1 MNLAIR
7 PHFLGLLVIA
17 LVVFGIERLI
27 VTDKE
32 AIETVAGE
40 MAEAI
45 QERQF
50 DRLEALLHPDFEF
63 GGRDGA
69 QTVAYVRSLVSKYQP
84 MGTKVVFVDIQ
95 VEGDT
100 GTADGVISARVM
112 GRPQQVRVKAVFA
125 RTEDDEWVLEKVSS
139 DGLPR

>member
-32 AIETVAGE
+32 AIEAVADE
-40 MAEAI
+40 MAVAI
-45 QERQF
+45 QERQLE
-50 DRLEALLHPDFEF
+50 RLEPLLHPEFEF
-63 GGRDGA
+63 AGRDR
-69 QTVAYVRSLVSKYQP
+69 TETIAYVRGLVQKYQP
-84 MGTKVVFVDIQ
+84 MGAKVVFVDIQ

-100 GTADGVISARVM
+100 GTADGVIQATVM

-125 RTEDDEWVLEKVSS
+125 RTEDDEWVLKKASFDEV
-139 DGLPR
+139 PR

>member
-32 AIETVAGE
+32 AIEAVADE
-40 MAEAI
+40 MAVAI
-45 QERQF
+45 QERQL
-50 DRLEALLHPDFEF
+50 DRLEALLHPEFEF
-63 GGRDGA
+63 GDRDRA
-69 QTVAYVRSLVSKYQP
+69 ETVAYMRSLVGKYQP

-95 VEGDT
+95 VEDDT
-100 GTADGVISARVM
+100 GTADGVIRATVM
-112 GRPQQVRVKAVFA
+112 GRLQQVRVKAVFA
-125 RTEDDEWVLEKVSS
+125 RTEDDEWLLRKVSS
-139 DGLPR
+139 DGVAR